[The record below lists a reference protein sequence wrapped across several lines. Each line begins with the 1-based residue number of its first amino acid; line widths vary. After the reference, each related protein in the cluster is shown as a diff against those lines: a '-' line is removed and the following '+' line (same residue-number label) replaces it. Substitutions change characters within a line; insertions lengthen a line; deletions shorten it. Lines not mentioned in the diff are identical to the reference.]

1 MSRKR
6 KDRKEQNINNKT
18 AYVFTKETLGMTLL
32 LFSALVLLMLLSGS
46 SIFAGIGKAVC
57 TFMYGTFGYGSIIII
72 ALVAYA
78 GEWLIF
84 GKKIRISFK
93 ASLLIAAVVLSAF
106 LLFHSVTS
114 RNITVASFGK
124 YISGCYGSAAKGFS
138 G

>member
-84 GKKIRISFK
+84 GK
-93 ASLLIAAVVLSAF
+93 
-106 LLFHSVTS
+106 
-114 RNITVASFGK
+114 
-124 YISGCYGSAAKGFS
+124 
-138 G
+138 